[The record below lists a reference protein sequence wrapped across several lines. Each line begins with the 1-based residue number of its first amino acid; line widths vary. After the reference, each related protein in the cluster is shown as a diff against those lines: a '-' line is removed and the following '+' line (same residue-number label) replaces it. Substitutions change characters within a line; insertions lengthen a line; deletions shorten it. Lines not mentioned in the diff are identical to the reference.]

1 MQIGRVDRRLSAFG
15 QIARHQR
22 HQFLGDLSEGYEKYT
37 ANNPRQR
44 SSPFATK

>member
-22 HQFLGDLSEGYEKYT
+22 EGFEIYGE
-37 ANNPRQR
+37 
-44 SSPFATK
+44 